1 MIDVRQWA
9 DNEEQADEQAEVEA
23 AQVTHSPEVSREADG
38 GDPEESDAEEEG
50 GVKTMNTTSE
60 NEEVKRGHAVQNQ
73 ISMYLTANQRH
84 KWHWFRYSV
93 LVTFGRGMICKATNY
108 MIWQW

>member
-1 MIDVRQWA
+1 MGSGSDEAESDV
-9 DNEEQADEQAEVEA
+9 DDDVEDE
-23 AQVTHSPEVSREADG
+23 D
-38 GDPEESDAEEEG
+38 DESDAEEEG

-84 KWHWFRYSV
+84 KWH
-93 LVTFGRGMICKATNY
+93 
-108 MIWQW
+108 